1 MEGIMDVGYH
11 KSRIYVA
18 VLDYPLLEQA
28 IFGPRSNMTWYKQN
42 ISTPAGRRHRG
53 VTINYCPQ

>member
-53 VTINYCPQ
+53 V